1 MKINTKMIVISAML
15 IAIEVVFS
23 RLLAINVLIAKVG
36 LGFAAIAVCAM
47 LYGPAW
53 AALCAALGDL
63 AGALLFPTGAYFPG
77 FTATAALTGLI
88 YGMFLYRSRPG
99 LRQCFLAALTN
110 GLAVTLVLNTAMI
123 SLVFGPDF
131 WPLLYARL
139 AEFAAMLLI
148 QTLVMTA
155 ISRSDTLYGKLMQLR
170 G

>member
-1 MKINTKMIVISAML
+1 MKINTKMIVVSAML

-23 RLLAINVLIAKVG
+23 RLLAINLLIAKVG

-53 AALCAALGDL
+53 AALCSALGDL
-63 AGALLFPTGAYFPG
+63 AGALLFPTGAFFPG

-88 YGMFLYRSRPG
+88 YGLFLYKNRPG
-99 LRQCFLAALTN
+99 LRQCFFAALAN
-110 GLAVTLVLNTAMI
+110 GFVVTLVLNTAMI

>member
-1 MKINTKMIVISAML
+1 MKIYTKMIVISAML
-15 IAIEVVFS
+15 IAIDVVFS

-63 AGALLFPTGAYFPG
+63 AGALLVPTGAFFPG

-131 WPLLYARL
+131 WPLLYTRL

-170 G
+170 A

>member
-1 MKINTKMIVISAML
+1 MKINTKMIVVSAML
-15 IAIEVVFS
+15 IATDVVFS
-23 RLLAINVLIAKVG
+23 RLLAINLLIAKVG
-36 LGFAAIAVCAM
+36 LGFAAVAVCAM

-53 AALCAALGDL
+53 AALCSALGDL
-63 AGALLFPTGAYFPG
+63 AGALLFPTGAFFPG
-77 FTATAALTGLI
+77 FTVTAALTGLI
-88 YGMFLYRSRPG
+88 YGLFLYKQRPG
-99 LRQCFLAALTN
+99 LRQCFFAALTN
-110 GLAVTLVLNTAMI
+110 GLVVTLVLNTAMI

>member
-15 IAIEVVFS
+15 IATDVVFS

-36 LGFAAIAVCAM
+36 LGFAAVAVCAM

-53 AALCAALGDL
+53 AALCSALGDL
-63 AGALLFPTGAYFPG
+63 AGALLFPTGAFFPG
-77 FTATAALTGLI
+77 FTVTAALTGLI
-88 YGMFLYRSRPG
+88 YGLFLYKQRPG
-99 LRQCFLAALTN
+99 LRQCFLAALAN
-110 GLAVTLVLNTAMI
+110 GFIVTLVLNTAMI

-131 WPLLYARL
+131 WPLLYTRL
-139 AEFAAMLLI
+139 AEFGVMLLI

>member
-1 MKINTKMIVISAML
+1 MKIYTKMIVISAML
-15 IAIEVVFS
+15 IAIDVVFS

-63 AGALLFPTGAYFPG
+63 AGALLFPTGAFFPG
-77 FTATAALTGLI
+77 FTATAARTGLI

-131 WPLLYARL
+131 WPLLYTRL

-170 G
+170 A